1 MDEQQQP
8 NVWGPPQPGD
18 LPGFLS
24 VLAELVAQVLQ
35 EAAEEHEQ
43 QPAPPNVVQL
53 RRRNRKRSAS

>member
-8 NVWGPPQPGD
+8 DVWGPPQPGD
-18 LPGFLS
+18 LPSFLR
-24 VLAELVAQVLQ
+24 VLAEIVAQALQ
-35 EAAEEHEQ
+35 DEAEEREQ